1 MREVVMRSKVSRAD
15 HAEYDSCAQI
25 ACAIRMAELAT
36 TDLRILREIAQTG
49 SFTAAA
55 GALGYTQSAISRR
68 AAALERAAGRTLFE
82 RRRSGVHLTP
92 AGDRL
97 LARAAIVLAELDA
110 ARRELEHPTGSDA
123 PVRLGAFASAVA
135 ALVPAALSALSQEHP
150 GLEVTLREGTTPA
163 LVRALRA
170 GAIDLAV
177 LAASPPFRP
186 FDAEAP
192 ALLLDVISEADLL
205 VAVGPHHR
213 FGARTAVELAELE
226 GERWIASRSDVG
238 ETLLGVWPGLSG
250 RPNVAY
256 TVRDWLSKLGLV
268 ASGVG
273 VTTVPAILAPALP
286 PGIHLLAVR
295 GEPQERRR
303 VVLVRLPGQPATPA
317 VTAVADAL
325 RAAAAATGR

>member
-1 MREVVMRSKVSRAD
+1 MAD
-15 HAEYDSCAQI
+15 
-25 ACAIRMAELAT
+25 LAT
-36 TDLRILREIAQTG
+36 TDLRVLQEIARTG
-49 SFTAAA
+49 SFTGAA

-82 RRRSGVHLTP
+82 RRRSGVRLTA

-97 LARAAIVLAELDA
+97 LARAVIVLAELDA
-110 ARRELEHPTGSDA
+110 ARRELEHPDGTDA
-123 PVRLGAFASAVA
+123 PVRLGAFSSACA
-135 ALVPAALSALSQEHP
+135 ALVPAALAALREDHP
-150 GLEVTLREGTTPA
+150 GLDVTLREGTTPA

-186 FDAEAP
+186 FDADAP
-192 ALLLDVISEADLL
+192 TLLLDVISEADLL

-213 FGARTAVELAELE
+213 LAARKAVELAELE
-226 GERWIASRSDVG
+226 GERWIASRSDAG

-250 RPNVAY
+250 RPRVAY

-268 ASGVG
+268 AGGMG

-286 PGIHLLAVR
+286 PGIHVVAVR

-303 VVLVRLPGQPATPA
+303 VVLVRLPEQAATPG

-325 RAAAAATGR
+325 RAAATGTGPDA